1 MAGSQSERVRRAA
14 EPPRLAER
22 LLAATVRDEG
32 WRDSIVGDLREEFAG
47 IAARLG
53 HRAARR
59 WYWRQ
64 ALAIGGTT
72 LMARTPFSP
81 RRSSLLV
88 PDSSATAGWHAGLL
102 RDLQYAW
109 RAVARRPGTSAVII
123 VTLALALSAN
133 STSFAIFD
141 AIVLRPFRFPHLD
154 RVVMVVSSDP
164 NQGLLD
170 RESVARADFQ
180 EWRRET
186 RTVEHLAAAEWW
198 DANLSG
204 IDQPEQVPGRKVT
217 AGFFEALGV
226 APVLGR
232 TILPVEETPGQH
244 RRVILGHGLWARL
257 FSADPQI
264 VGTTVRL
271 DGEPFEVVG
280 VAPPGFSIPEGS
292 QLWVPLAYS
301 ADEWTDR
308 RNRWLVTVG
317 RLREGVTIEQAGAE
331 FSGIAER
338 QRREHPDTNANLPN
352 AVVTF
357 TRGMQDPGAGAFLS
371 VMLGASALLLLIACA
386 NIANLLLARGSE
398 RSQEFALRIALGGSR
413 LRLLTQLMT
422 EAAMLTTIAIVLAI
436 PLASIGLALSR
447 ASIPP
452 SIVRFVPGWDYLAIS
467 PTVFAVTAL
476 AGISATILFALVPA
490 WQTLR
495 AEVSES
501 LRQGGRTTTAGRQRH
516 WLRHSLAGAQ
526 VAITLALLFGALLMM
541 GAADRAVNGVMG
553 FDKRGLLV
561 ARLVLPDA
569 SYADAERRRQF
580 ITGVLDRLRAI
591 PAVSHAAMVSNL
603 PYGGNNQ
610 MRQLWLEG
618 VTRESDVRT
627 VDYRRIT
634 SNYFETMRIPLLA
647 GRLLDTS
654 DRAGTVPV
662 AVISR
667 SLADRYW
674 PGNDPL
680 GRQFRLST
688 QGQPESEPLVV
699 VGVVG
704 DVLHDWFQQRRAPTV
719 YTPLAQDAPFSHAFV
734 ARTVG
739 DPLAVAGDVRRAVKA
754 LDPDQP
760 ILSLQTMENLIE
772 DRTAGINFIARTIIV
787 VASIA
792 LLLAVMGL
800 YSLMTF
806 LVSRRTQELG
816 VRLALGA
823 SQWQIVGVTIRQ
835 GVWITVGGLIVGA
848 AVATMLGR
856 VMESTLY
863 GIVSLSVWP
872 LLAMVALVAFISMLA
887 SYLPARRTARL
898 DPTTA
903 LRTE

>member
-1 MAGSQSERVRRAA
+1 MADPSAHRGQGAR
-14 EPPRLAER
+14 PPRIAER
-22 LLAATVRDEG
+22 LLAAAVRDSD
-32 WRDSIVGDLREEFAG
+32 WRDSILGDLREEFGAMVASAG
-47 IAARLG
+47 G
-53 HRAARR
+53 NAARR

-64 ALAIGGTT
+64 ALTIGGTT
-72 LMARTPFSP
+72 LLARTPLP
-81 RRSSLLV
+81 RRRISWLPAS
-88 PDSSATAGWHAGLL
+88 DSSATAGWHAGLL
-102 RDLQYAW
+102 RDLQHAW
-109 RAVARRPGTSAVII
+109 RAVARRPGTSAVIV
-123 VTLALALSAN
+123 VTLALALAAN

-154 RVVMVVSSDP
+154 RVVMVVSSDA

-170 RESVARADFQ
+170 RESVARGDFQ

-186 RTVEHLAAAEWW
+186 RTVEHLSAAEWW

-226 APVLGR
+226 VPVLGR
-232 TILPVEETPGQH
+232 TIMQAEETPGQH
-244 RRVILGHGLWARL
+244 RRVILGHALWARL
-257 FSADPQI
+257 FATDPQI
-264 VGTTVRL
+264 VGSMVRL
-271 DGEPFEVVG
+271 DGEPFEVIG
-280 VAPPGFSIPEGS
+280 VAPPGFAIPEGS
-292 QLWVPLAYS
+292 QLWVPLAYGS
-301 ADEWTDR
+301 DEWTDR
-308 RNRWLVTVG
+308 RNRWLITVG
-317 RLREGVTIEQAGAE
+317 RLRDGVTIEQAGAE

-371 VMLGASALLLLIACA
+371 VMLGASTLLLLIACA

-413 LRLLTQLMT
+413 LRLLAQLMM
-422 EAAMLTTIAIVLAI
+422 EAALLTATAIVMAI
-436 PLASIGLALSR
+436 PLAAVGLALSR

-467 PTVFAVTAL
+467 PAVFAFTAL
-476 AGISATILFALVPA
+476 AGIIATILFALVPA

-495 AEVSES
+495 AEVAET
-501 LRQGGRTTTAGRQRH
+501 LRQGGRSTTAGRQRH

-541 GAADRAVNGVMG
+541 GAADRSVNGAMG
-553 FDKRGLLV
+553 FDKRSLLV
-561 ARLVLPDA
+561 ARLVLPEA
-569 SYADAERRRQF
+569 SYADEERRRQF
-580 ITGVLDRLRAI
+580 IAGVLDRLRSI
-591 PAVSHAAMVSNL
+591 PAVAHAAMVSNL
-603 PYGGNNQ
+603 PYSGNNQ
-610 MRQLWLEG
+610 MRQLWPEG
-618 VTRESDVRT
+618 ITRESDVRA
-627 VDYRRIT
+627 VDYRRTT

-662 AVISR
+662 ALVSR

-674 PGNDPL
+674 PGDDPV
-680 GRQFRLST
+680 GRRFRLAT
-688 QGQPESEPLVV
+688 EGQPDGEPLTV

-719 YTPLAQDAPFSHAFV
+719 YTPLAQDVPYSHAFV
-734 ARTVG
+734 VRTVG

-754 LDPDQP
+754 LDPNQP

-772 DRTAGINFIARTIIV
+772 DRTAGINFIARTIVV

-792 LLLAVMGL
+792 LLLAIMGL

-806 LVSRRTQELG
+806 LASRRTQELG

-823 SQWQIVGVTIRQ
+823 TRRQIVRVTIRQ

-848 AVATMLGR
+848 AMAAMLGR

-863 GIVSLSVWP
+863 GIVSLSIWQ